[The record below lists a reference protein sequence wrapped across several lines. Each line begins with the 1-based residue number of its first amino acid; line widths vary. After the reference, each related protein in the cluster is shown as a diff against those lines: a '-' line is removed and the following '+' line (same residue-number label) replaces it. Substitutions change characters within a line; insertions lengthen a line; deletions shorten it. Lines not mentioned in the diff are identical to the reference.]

1 VRPNTVS
8 AQAAEIAFAVTNG
21 IDCGEKLA
29 LPSRCRCRD
38 AVPPLVLRTG
48 PLA

>member
-29 LPSRCRCRD
+29 LPSD
-38 AVPPLVLRTG
+38 AVAATLVLRTG